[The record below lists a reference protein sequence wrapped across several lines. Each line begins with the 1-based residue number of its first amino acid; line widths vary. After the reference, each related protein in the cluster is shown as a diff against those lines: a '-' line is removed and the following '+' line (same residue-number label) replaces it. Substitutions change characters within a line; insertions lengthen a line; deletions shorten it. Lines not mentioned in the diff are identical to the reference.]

1 MCVGIILKDGRHLQ
15 TIREIEE
22 HFKCNLEP
30 YKWIWLMN
38 KPPLKRDSCTCQVD
52 LERFMN
58 EPIRKDLFEFDYVE
72 YYEK

>member
-30 YKWIWLMN
+30 FKWSITGPFH
-38 KPPLKRDSCTCQVD
+38 KDSCTCQVN
-52 LERFMN
+52 LERFMS
-58 EPIRKDLFEFDYVE
+58 EPIRKDLFEFDYLE

>member
-30 YKWIWLMN
+30 FKWDLTD
-38 KPPLKRDSCTCQVD
+38 PFERDCCTCQINLD
-52 LERFMN
+52 RFMS